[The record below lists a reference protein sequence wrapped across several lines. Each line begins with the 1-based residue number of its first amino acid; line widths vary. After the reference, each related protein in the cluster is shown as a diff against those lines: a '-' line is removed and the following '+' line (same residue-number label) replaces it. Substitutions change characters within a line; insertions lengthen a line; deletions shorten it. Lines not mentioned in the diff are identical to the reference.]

1 MTDVAFASDLTE
13 EDGLLE
19 DVCQR
24 MDVTEDLM
32 LRLRSLEEEFRRMIR
47 RHGLPAEMREII
59 SDCVLQSEGD

>member
-32 LRLRSLEEEFRRMIR
+32 LRLRSLEEEFGRLRR

-59 SDCVLQSEGD
+59 RDCVLQSEGD